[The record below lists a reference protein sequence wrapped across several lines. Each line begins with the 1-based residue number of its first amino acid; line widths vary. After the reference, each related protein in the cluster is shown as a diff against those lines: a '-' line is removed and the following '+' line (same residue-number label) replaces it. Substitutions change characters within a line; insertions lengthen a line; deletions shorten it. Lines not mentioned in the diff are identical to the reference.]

1 MINFNKNPTP
11 SGVQVSSKGAFHK
24 RTPFNLKKKVTNNNK
39 EFLKLV
45 GLLK

>member
-1 MINFNKNPTP
+1 MINFNKNPTS
-11 SGVQVSSKGAFHK
+11 SGVQVSSKRAISK
-24 RTPFNLKKKVTNNNK
+24 RTPSDLKKKVTKNNK

>member
-11 SGVQVSSKGAFHK
+11 SGVQVSSKGAFNK
-24 RTPFNLKKKVTNNNK
+24 RTPLLLKKKLTKNNK
-39 EFLKLV
+39 DFLKLV